1 MLALLRV
8 AGLATSVLVL
18 LAANAQAQRLA
29 PTAAP
34 APAPAPTLSVA
45 AGAARANLSQ
55 LDPPDIAARYRVTL
69 ALRGQPVRV
78 QQWQLSRSSTEISWI
93 KGPALIEIWRRDSS
107 GIRLER
113 LLPQDQHL
121 IDYSAGELRTLQ
133 VALDWPTLGSLIA
146 PADLATLRLQRP
158 SGPAMPYRSYQGRL
172 GQDSIALRWDPVA
185 LLPVRLL
192 RRSAAGQ
199 VLIER
204 TAVHPSTPADWPPAD
219 AGSADYQRLD
229 ASDFG
234 DMGYNPVVQRAQARD
249 VLAGW
254 RQPHHD

>member
-1 MLALLRV
+1 MLALRRA
-8 AGLATSVLVL
+8 AGLATGLLVL
-18 LAANAQAQRLA
+18 LAANAQAQRPVPAQTLA
-29 PTAAP
+29 PTSTPTQVGANDAALASP
-34 APAPAPTLSVA
+34 P
-45 AGAARANLSQ
+45 Q
-55 LDPPDIAARYRVTL
+55 LDPPPIAARYRVTL

-78 QQWQLSRSSTEISWI
+78 QQWQLGRNATEISWI
-93 KGPALIEIWRRDSS
+93 KGPALAEIWRRDRS

-133 VALDWPTLGSLIA
+133 VALDWWTLGSLIA
-146 PADLATLRLQRP
+146 PVDLAKLRLQRP
-158 SGPAMPYRSYQGRL
+158 SGPALPYRSYQGRQ
-172 GQDSIALRWDPVA
+172 GQDAIHLRWDPVA

-199 VLIER
+199 VLFER
-204 TAVHPSTPADWPPAD
+204 TAVYPSAPAGWPRAD

-229 ASDFG
+229 AADFG
-234 DMGYNPVVQRAQARD
+234 DMEYNPVVQRAQARD